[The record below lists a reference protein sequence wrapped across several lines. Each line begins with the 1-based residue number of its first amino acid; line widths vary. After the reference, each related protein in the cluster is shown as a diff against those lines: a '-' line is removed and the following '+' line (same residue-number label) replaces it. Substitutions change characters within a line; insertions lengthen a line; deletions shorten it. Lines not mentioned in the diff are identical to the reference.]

1 MTTIRFNVAQLLRE
15 EIGARREH
23 QFEEPT
29 LPLDDTLTLRA
40 IAGEVRFTRTA
51 TGVYAQVTAHGTV
64 TLTCVRSL
72 EPFDYPVS
80 VTFADEFHS
89 LVDVLTGARLTKPT
103 EEDPFM
109 LTEGHM
115 ADVGEALRAYTL
127 LALPIKPVSPAH
139 ADAPVQY
146 TVQTDSDDETDDD
159 DIDVRLRALKNW
171 SAGSSENDHNE

>member
-1 MTTIRFNVAQLLRE
+1 MTIIRFNVAQLLRE
-15 EIGARREH
+15 EIGARRAH
-23 QFEEPT
+23 QFAEPT
-29 LPLDDTLTLRA
+29 LPLDDSLTLRT
-40 IAGEVRFTRTA
+40 ITGDVRFTRTA

-89 LVDVLTGARLTKPT
+89 LVDVITSTRLAKPT

-109 LTEGHM
+109 LTESHM
-115 ADVGEALRAYTL
+115 ADVGEAIREYTL

-146 TVQTDSDDETDDD
+146 TIQTASDDETDDD
-159 DIDVRLRALKNW
+159 EIDVRLRALKNW
-171 SAGSSENDHNE
+171 SAGASGNETNQ